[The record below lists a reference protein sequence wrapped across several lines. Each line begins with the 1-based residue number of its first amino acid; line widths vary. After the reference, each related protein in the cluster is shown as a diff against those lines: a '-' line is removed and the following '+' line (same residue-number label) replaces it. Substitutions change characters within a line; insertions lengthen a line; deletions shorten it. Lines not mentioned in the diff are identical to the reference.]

1 MSLKR
6 MQHLTTY
13 LWFLVL
19 TKTLLAS
26 SDSGPGSSNKVAL
39 YNKQNGG
46 GGGGGGEMKLRT
58 IFSVKALTSYLMA
71 SGL

>member
-19 TKTLLAS
+19 TKILLAS

-39 YNKQNGG
+39 YNKQNGE
-46 GGGGGGEMKLRT
+46 GGGE
-58 IFSVKALTSYLMA
+58 A
-71 SGL
+71 

>member
-1 MSLKR
+1 MQEERVSLKR

-39 YNKQNGG
+39 YNKQNGEG
-46 GGGGGGEMKLRT
+46 GGRWNLEL
-58 IFSVKALTSYLMA
+58 SSL
-71 SGL
+71 